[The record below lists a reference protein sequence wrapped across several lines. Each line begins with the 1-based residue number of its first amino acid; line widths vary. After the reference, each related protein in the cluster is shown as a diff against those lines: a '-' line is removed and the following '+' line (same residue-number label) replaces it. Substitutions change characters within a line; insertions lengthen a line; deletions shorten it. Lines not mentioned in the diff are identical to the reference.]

1 MRTRFEKSETLKNL
15 EAAFAGESMANRK
28 YLYFAKIARE
38 LGDEEVAKVFEE
50 TANQETQHAFS
61 HLSLIHPKEKL
72 TVERVL
78 ELAIEGERY
87 EHTIM
92 YPSFEKTALEEASAD
107 AAKEFAEQA
116 EESREHDAMFSKT
129 LELARKKFAALTKI
143 EKVHADRYQSYLDQK
158 KGVKN
163 D

>member
-1 MRTRFEKSETLKNL
+1 MSKKTFDQSQTKKNL

-50 TANQETQHAFS
+50 TAAQETQHAFS
-61 HLSLIHPKEKL
+61 HLTLIYPKEQL
-72 TVERVL
+72 TVEKVL
-78 ELAIEGERY
+78 KLAIEGERY

-92 YPSFEKTALEEASAD
+92 YPGFEKNALTEAATD

-116 EESREHDAMFSKT
+116 QESREHDAMFTKT

-143 EKVHADRYQSYLDQK
+143 EKVHADRYETILNQRVK
-158 KGVKN
+158 K
-163 D
+163 